1 MGAREDQLGGVP
13 VKKNERD
20 KRKPVTKVVHEI
32 LEQARLARGD
42 GPASSIYRR
51 ETQMSVAM
59 SQAGVTLAKMNRA
72 AAGRK
77 TSVMQHLLGAAS
89 SAPKPKARSWFFAST
104 GTAMPDAKR
113 IEQLL
118 KTTVKD
124 GRPLVL
130 DQVSQVAPG
139 AVNDDMICH
148 LPEGSTDPV
157 CEPR

>member
-1 MGAREDQLGGVP
+1 M
-13 VKKNERD
+13 KKTERD

-32 LEQARLARGD
+32 LDQARLARGD

-59 SQAGVTLAKMNRA
+59 SQAGVTLAKMDRGG
-72 AAGRK
+72 AGRK
-77 TSVMQHLLGAAS
+77 TSVMHSLLGSMA
-89 SAPKPKARSWFFAST
+89 APKPKARRSWFFASSAM
-104 GTAMPDAKR
+104 AMPDAKR

-118 KTTVKD
+118 KTTLKD
-124 GRPLVL
+124 ARPLVL
-130 DQVSQVAPG
+130 DRVSTEAPG

-148 LPEGSTDPV
+148 LPEGASDPV

>member
-1 MGAREDQLGGVP
+1 MR
-13 VKKNERD
+13 NRERD

-59 SQAGVTLAKMNRA
+59 SQAGMTLAKVDRGT
-72 AAGRK
+72 AGRK
-77 TSVMQHLLGAAS
+77 SSVMHSLLGSTAGT
-89 SAPKPKARSWFFAST
+89 KPKARRSWFFASSA
-104 GTAMPDAKR
+104 TAMPDAKR

-118 KTTVKD
+118 KTSVKD
-124 GRPLVL
+124 GRRLVL
-130 DQVSQVAPG
+130 DQVSPDAPG
-139 AVNDDMICH
+139 AVNDEMICH
-148 LPEGSTDPV
+148 LPKGASDPV

>member
-1 MGAREDQLGGVP
+1 M
-13 VKKNERD
+13 KKTERD

-32 LEQARLARGD
+32 LDQARIARAE

-59 SQAGVTLAKMNRA
+59 TQAGTTLAKMDRGA
-72 AAGRK
+72 VGRK
-77 TSVMQHLLGAAS
+77 SSVLHSLLGSA
-89 SAPKPKARSWFFAST
+89 APKPKARKSWFFASAAP
-104 GTAMPDAKR
+104 AMPDAKR

-118 KTTVKD
+118 KTTAKD
-124 GRPLVL
+124 GRRLVL
-130 DQVSQVAPG
+130 DQVLSDNPG

-148 LPEGSTDPV
+148 LPEGDADPV

>member
-1 MGAREDQLGGVP
+1 M
-13 VKKNERD
+13 KNRERD

-32 LEQARLARGD
+32 LDQARLARGD

-59 SQAGVTLAKMNRA
+59 TRAGTTLAKMDRSA
-72 AAGRK
+72 AARK
-77 TSVMQHLLGAAS
+77 PTFMHALLGAPM
-89 SAPKPKARSWFFAST
+89 PKPKAKRSWFFASSAA
-104 GTAMPDAKR
+104 AMPDAKR

-118 KTTVKD
+118 KATLKD
-124 GRPLVL
+124 ARPLDL
-130 DQVSQVAPG
+130 GQASHGTAG

-148 LPEGSTDPV
+148 LPDGATDPV

>member
-1 MGAREDQLGGVP
+1 M
-13 VKKNERD
+13 KKRERD
-20 KRKPVTKVVHEI
+20 KRKPVTKVVHDI

-59 SQAGVTLAKMNRA
+59 TRAGITLAKMDRG

-77 TSVMQHLLGAAS
+77 PSLMHALLGAP
-89 SAPKPKARSWFFAST
+89 APKPKAKRSWFFAST
-104 GTAMPDAKR
+104 ATAMPDAKR

-118 KTTVKD
+118 TATLKD
-124 GRPLVL
+124 ARRLDL
-130 DQVSQVAPG
+130 DQASYGKPG

-148 LPEGSTDPV
+148 LPDGAADPV

>member
-1 MGAREDQLGGVP
+1 M
-13 VKKNERD
+13 KKRERD
-20 KRKPVTKVVHEI
+20 KRKPVSKVVHEI
-32 LEQARLARGD
+32 LDQARLARGD

-59 SQAGVTLAKMNRA
+59 TSAGMTLATMDRRA
-72 AAGRK
+72 AARK
-77 TSVMQHLLGAAS
+77 PTLMHALLGAP
-89 SAPKPKARSWFFAST
+89 APKLKAKRSWFFAAS

-118 KTTVKD
+118 KTAAKD
-124 GRPLVL
+124 GRRLEL
-130 DQVSQVAPG
+130 DRVSQEAPG